1 MSNQKYVDVVYNEK
15 DKPFTDY
22 PSKMIKYLI
31 KKYNITEESKVLELG
46 CGRGEFLNE
55 FYNNNMISYG
65 VDISSYAK
73 EKFPHLNISSVDM
86 LKNSLPYPDNSFDV
100 IYSKS
105 FVEHFYYPEKIFQEA
120 YRVLKKGGRIIT
132 LTPEWKY
139 FYKTFYED
147 YTHRTPFTKL
157 SLKDIH
163 LINKFEN
170 FEVESFRQLPFMWNM
185 PIILKNVFIFLSQLT
200 RIFAPDIFRQKNIK
214 WIRWSK
220 EIMLLS
226 SAKK

>member
-1 MSNQKYVDVVYNEK
+1 MVGKQKLLNFMSNQKYVDVVYNEK

-120 YRVLKKGGRIIT
+120 YRVLKKRRQ
-132 LTPEWKY
+132 
-139 FYKTFYED
+139 D
-147 YTHRTPFTKL
+147 
-157 SLKDIH
+157 
-163 LINKFEN
+163 NN
-170 FEVESFRQLPFMWNM
+170 FNSRVE
-185 PIILKNVFIFLSQLT
+185 ILLQNFL
-200 RIFAPDIFRQKNIK
+200 
-214 WIRWSK
+214 
-220 EIMLLS
+220 
-226 SAKK
+226 

>member
-1 MSNQKYVDVVYNEK
+1 MSNQKYVDIVYNEK

-22 PSKMIKYLI
+22 PAKMIKHLI
-31 KKYNITEESKVLELG
+31 EKYNITEEAKVLELG

-73 EKFPHLNISSVDM
+73 EKYPHLNISSVDM
-86 LKNSLPYPDNSFDV
+86 LKNSLPYPDDSFDV

-163 LINKFEN
+163 LISKFKN

-185 PIILKNVFIFLSQLT
+185 PIILKNVFIFLSHLT
-200 RIFAPDIFRQKNIK
+200 RIFAPDILRQKNIK

>member
-31 KKYNITEESKVLELG
+31 KKYNITEELRFWTS

-55 FYNNNMISYG
+55 FTTITWFQG

-100 IYSKS
+100 FI
-105 FVEHFYYPEKIFQEA
+105 QN
-120 YRVLKKGGRIIT
+120 
-132 LTPEWKY
+132 
-139 FYKTFYED
+139 
-147 YTHRTPFTKL
+147 
-157 SLKDIH
+157 H
-163 LINKFEN
+163 L
-170 FEVESFRQLPFMWNM
+170 
-185 PIILKNVFIFLSQLT
+185 
-200 RIFAPDIFRQKNIK
+200 
-214 WIRWSK
+214 
-220 EIMLLS
+220 
-226 SAKK
+226 